1 MVYFLLSLSLKA
13 EKQTRELEEA
23 QALVEQQKQ
32 QKQQQQQQQQETTTT
47 TTTAPT
53 AATVSSRDTANSNN
67 SGNGEAGATA
77 AGHGATS
84 KADNMRR
91 TTSILNPED
100 HDDSEEGNHKSES
113 KTNSQNELM
122 RLLAEKRETDKQHK
136 EDEERA
142 LNNPTQRAEREAADL
157 AEFNVS
163 DDYCLA
169 GTTTVCQGLLL
180 FVKELL
186 FVKGLLLSG
195 ILSGMYLKASNSQYT
210 SSASLHLYIC
220 SSQQALSNEVEKELS
235 EPVSSR
241 QLPADSIVSN
251 ASSVYVDIRVVFT

>member
-32 QKQQQQQQQQETTTT
+32 QKQQQQQQQQQETTTT

-169 GTTTVCQGLLL
+169 GTTTVCQGTTTICQGITFCQRTT
-180 FVKELL
+180 FVGD
-186 FVKGLLLSG
+186 FVGDVLEG
-195 ILSGMYLKASNSQYT
+195 I
-210 SSASLHLYIC
+210 
-220 SSQQALSNEVEKELS
+220 
-235 EPVSSR
+235 
-241 QLPADSIVSN
+241 
-251 ASSVYVDIRVVFT
+251 

>member
-1 MVYFLLSLSLKA
+1 M
-13 EKQTRELEEA
+13 
-23 QALVEQQKQ
+23 EQQKQ

-169 GTTTVCQGLLL
+169 GTTTFC
-180 FVKELL
+180 KDYYY
-186 FVKGLLLSG
+186 LSRNYF
-195 ILSGMYLKASNSQYT
+195 LSKDYFCRGFCRGCT
-210 SSASLHLYIC
+210 
-220 SSQQALSNEVEKELS
+220 
-235 EPVSSR
+235 
-241 QLPADSIVSN
+241 
-251 ASSVYVDIRVVFT
+251 